1 MITTLHKTRGALIAA
16 GALASLVAL
25 AACTSTPTAEPGV
38 TPDAGPSSAVPHG
51 FVAGATEADE
61 AQSRLSYLSAD
72 SGTITIIDPLTGE
85 EGFSTTVP
93 GATSLAHDGRFI
105 FVRTTAT
112 APLTAI
118 DTGVWTR
125 AHGDHNHYY
134 SSAARTVESDTSLP
148 SGTAIGDGNKV
159 AIFDDSTGYT
169 SVLLREALDQGE
181 VHVELSIPG
190 TPHTGLAV
198 PYKGHVLVTSSPG
211 ADQLPTAV
219 SAFAA
224 TSVSDTPS
232 ASESL
237 ANANCPSLLG
247 HAITNYGV
255 LFGCSDGV
263 LVVSDDGGSLAA
275 TKIPYPD
282 VGSGTSSGTSSGE
295 RIESFGH
302 RPGSSELT
310 ALAGT
315 AGLWHIDAAAPKIQF
330 IKSPEPLVA
339 STTAGNG
346 APALAVGASG
356 TVYAFNTK
364 TLTVEAQA
372 DLLPVMEAGQAPSLV
387 VDNNRA
393 YLSHPGTAKIY
404 ELDYRD
410 QLRVARTFPTSGTPT
425 QLVET
430 GL

>member
-1 MITTLHKTRGALIAA
+1 MTTNLHKTRRALIAA

-38 TPDAGPSSAVPHG
+38 TPEAGPSSAVPHG

-72 SGTITIIDPLTGE
+72 SGTITMIDPLTGE
-85 EGFSTTVP
+85 EGFTTTVP

-112 APLTAI
+112 APLSVI

-159 AIFDDSTGYT
+159 AIFDDSTGNT
-169 SVLLREALDQGE
+169 SVLLREALDKGE

-211 ADQLPTAV
+211 TDQLPTAV

-224 TSVSDTPS
+224 TSASDTPG
-232 ASESL
+232 ANEFL

-247 HAITNYGV
+247 HAITSYGV
-255 LFGCSDGV
+255 LFGCRDGV

-282 VGSGTSSGTSSGE
+282 VGSGTSSGE
-295 RIESFGH
+295 RIESFDH

-330 IKSPEPLVA
+330 IKSPEPLVT

-346 APALAVGASG
+346 APALAIGTSG
-356 TVYAFNTK
+356 TVYAFNTE
-364 TLTVEAQA
+364 TLRVEAQA
-372 DLLPVMEAGQAPSLV
+372 ELLPVMESGQTPSLV

>member
-1 MITTLHKTRGALIAA
+1 MTFHTTRRTLITSLVLT
-16 GALASLVAL
+16 SLVAL
-25 AACTSTPTAEPGV
+25 TACASSPSAEPGLE
-38 TPDAGPSSAVPHG
+38 PGPGQESSAVPHG

-61 AQSRLSYLSAD
+61 AQVRLSYLSAD
-72 SGTITIIDPLTGE
+72 SGAITMIDPLTGE
-85 EGFSTTVP
+85 EGFSTAVP
-93 GATSLAHDGRFI
+93 GATSLSHDGRYI
-105 FVRTTAT
+105 FVRTTPN
-112 APLTAI
+112 APLKMI

-125 AHGDHNHYY
+125 AHGDHSHFY
-134 SSAARTVESDTSLP
+134 SAAAHTVETDSPLP
-148 SGTAIGDGNKV
+148 SGSARGDGNKV
-159 AIFDDSTGYT
+159 AIFDESTGTT
-169 SVLLREALDQGE
+169 SVLLREALDKGD
-181 VHVELSIPG
+181 VHVALSIPG

-198 PYKGHVLVTSSPG
+198 PYKGHVLVTGAPG
-211 ADQLPTAV
+211 GDQLPTTV
-219 SAFAA
+219 SVFDNAG
-224 TSVSDTPS
+224 

-237 ANANCPSLLG
+237 TNAACPSLRG
-247 HAITNYGV
+247 HAITSYGV

-263 LVVSDDGGSLAA
+263 LIVSDDTGSLTAA
-275 TKIPYPD
+275 KIPYP
-282 VGSGTSSGTSSGE
+282 STHPGTNPGE

-315 AGLWHIDAAAPKIQF
+315 AGLWHLDAAAQKIQF
-330 IKSPEPLVA
+330 IKSPEPLVT

-346 APALAVGASG
+346 TPALAVGTSG

-364 TLTVEAQA
+364 TIAVEAQA
-372 DLLPVMEAGQAPSLV
+372 DLLPATKTGQTPSLV

-410 QLRVARTFPTSGTPT
+410 HLRVARTFPTSTTPA